1 MSEVGEEAI
10 EGNGSLA
17 SLASDEQARFFV
29 MPALLKR
36 KNSNEEIFY
45 TSDIEQIAK
54 MEKLQKEYLD
64 KLGRGTACHVHALVF
79 IYFFGGPLIKKPSH
93 KFPKRAMGEM
103 QDSVVYA

>member
-29 MPALLKR
+29 MPALISKR

-64 KLGRGTACHVHALVF
+64 KLGRGSACHVHAFLF
-79 IYFFGGPLIKKPSH
+79 LSL
-93 KFPKRAMGEM
+93 A
-103 QDSVVYA
+103 AL

>member
-1 MSEVGEEAI
+1 MDTSGKASPCVSEVGEEAI

-29 MPALLKR
+29 MPALISKR

-64 KLGRGTACHVHALVF
+64 KLGKRLGMSCHVHAFLF
-79 IYFFGGPLIKKPSH
+79 LSL
-93 KFPKRAMGEM
+93 A
-103 QDSVVYA
+103 AL